1 MIRISGNTFSVKD
14 ELKDFGGKW
23 NGDLKAWEFR
33 DGTNVERWRGKP
45 GLVISNTPAQPKAD
59 KPDPVDDDFWDR
71 LINSPK
77 RKTEPVQHGTGEPS
91 VYGNDITYQNAFMQK
106 NPPVFAGFR
115 SFPDLI
121 EFVENIPASVSTDR
135 ANGRNTA
142 WETNDGAWSGSAS
155 MRHAIDLAR
164 NGWRRGTALALEA
177 GEVISGDHAT
187 QRQRRFAVAGG
198 RVNVGRMLSG
208 NPLHM
213 VSRPRQEGHKVITLF
228 VQVWMSAGITPEN
241 AIIRAAAV
249 AAIADVLQSNGYSC
263 EIVSVGTA
271 TFIGSNPG
279 FQTATVIKSAGEPL
293 NIENVAFALGHPSML
308 RRFMFAVAACD
319 TKLRGFWSYMGQQI
333 NAFDPDDL
341 PPGSFYIPK
350 LLLEDQNAVTGDT
363 FKDRVRSLFPLI
375 VPENLPIDLK

>member
-77 RKTEPVQHGTGEPS
+77 RETEPVQHGSGEPS
-91 VYGNDITYQNAFMQK
+91 VHGNDITYLNAFAPK
-106 NPPVFAGFR
+106 NPPMFAGFR

-121 EFVENIPASVSTDR
+121 EFVENIPASISTDR
-135 ANGRNTA
+135 ADGRNVG
-142 WETNDGAWSGSAS
+142 WDRSKLEWSGSPS
-155 MRHAIDLAR
+155 MGAALDLAR
-164 NGWRRGTALALEA
+164 NGWHKGTALALEA
-177 GEVISGDHAT
+177 SDIISGDHAT
-187 QRQRRFAVAGG
+187 QRVRRFAVAGG

-213 VSRPRQEGHKVITLF
+213 VSRPRQDGRKVITLF
-228 VQVWMSAGITPEN
+228 VELFMSSGITAEN

-249 AAIADVLQSNGYSC
+249 AAMADVLASNGYSC
-263 EIVSVGTA
+263 EIVGVCMSKSRKGL
-271 TFIGSNPG
+271 GS
-279 FQTATVIKSAGEPL
+279 QIAVQIKEAGEPL
-293 NIENVAFALGHPSML
+293 NIENVAFALGHPSMF
-308 RRFMFAVAACD
+308 RRFCFAVNAVE
-319 TKLRGFWSYMGQQI
+319 TRLRTFWSYMGTPLD
-333 NAFDPDDL
+333 AFDPDDM
-341 PPGSFYIPK
+341 PPGSYYIPK
-350 LLLEDQNAVTGDT
+350 LHLDDQERVTGDT